1 MYYYAVKHTKCKKIC
16 LAYCRE
22 KEHKKLFQNPSSF
35 VEIGLEFNNVCQV
48 RQLFCSKVKFQGG
61 PYTFRHEW

>member
-48 RQLFCSKVKFQGG
+48 RQLFCSKV
-61 PYTFRHEW
+61 